1 MKIETQNVLSL
12 IQPISEALLIRA
24 AGATEA
30 ARQACR
36 DWECGSDPRV
46 ELTWLNVRQ
55 DSSLLILMLTLPALS
70 DLDLRLARNWISG
83 GITDDHWYR
92 SRYYQ

>member
-46 ELTWLNVRQ
+46 EL
-55 DSSLLILMLTLPALS
+55 
-70 DLDLRLARNWISG
+70 
-83 GITDDHWYR
+83 
-92 SRYYQ
+92 